1 MKQLIPVIVLCTSFF
16 VSANDTERDS
26 GDDASINSGEL
37 ITETKRHW
45 RAQTN
50 EGARKLEE
58 TDSAPSEIKDS
69 SSAKAPGSLN
79 PKSSTSLKSSLKED
93 NENDIAKSFPREIV
107 KRANEAHL
115 LWIYDAGV
123 TLFRDTDNDGY
134 YQSLDLSF
142 DVDTNLGHAYVF
154 AVVYLGDQYT
164 YKEIHTTSVFSIYGD
179 SAGDEFII
187 SSELLQGFPPN
198 DYDIL
203 IEVYD
208 AETGE
213 LHDFYDHTQDPDLSL
228 VSLES
233 SEYEYQ
239 QTTPIYSSVVAT
251 TERGGSM
258 GILLPISV
266 LAFAM
271 FRRGY

>member
-1 MKQLIPVIVLCTSFF
+1 MKQIIPVIVLCTSFF

-93 NENDIAKSFPREIV
+93 NENEKDIAKSFPKEIV

-154 AVVYLGDQYT
+154 AVVY
-164 YKEIHTTSVFSIYGD
+164 
-179 SAGDEFII
+179 
-187 SSELLQGFPPN
+187 P
-198 DYDIL
+198 
-203 IEVYD
+203 
-208 AETGE
+208 
-213 LHDFYDHTQDPDLSL
+213 
-228 VSLES
+228 
-233 SEYEYQ
+233 
-239 QTTPIYSSVVAT
+239 
-251 TERGGSM
+251 
-258 GILLPISV
+258 
-266 LAFAM
+266 
-271 FRRGY
+271 